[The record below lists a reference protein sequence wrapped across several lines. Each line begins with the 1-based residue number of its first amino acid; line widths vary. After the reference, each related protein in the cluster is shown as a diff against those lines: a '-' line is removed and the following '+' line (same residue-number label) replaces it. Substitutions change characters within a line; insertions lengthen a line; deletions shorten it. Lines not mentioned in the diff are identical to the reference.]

1 MRQPSRTFLYA
12 AIGFVCVGLLV
23 QGTGLR
29 LPKIL
34 NALGAVSSATQT
46 LQASVESPAPPVGA
60 TISLA
65 DVTHRACTQSS
76 SIETSFNSTAID
88 EGNTIW
94 FNSAIRASGPGADAA
109 TIFLNDST
117 ITFTADGTDH
127 RLAVPAAA
135 VTFDPAATEA
145 TISFDAANNRW
156 VTVVPRSPSAR
167 AFLSG
172 LAFPVPA
179 GGLPG
184 GIRSV
189 IWSAA
194 FSTDSPGVTAEW
206 EWGAAVYTTF
216 AADYNAL
223 AVNPADGGEPTRG
236 ATALTAR
243 TGRPDTGAGRADSAG
258 KPVNLAAFVIGGAVG
273 DGGSDFTG
281 AVGAMNAVTPCAA
294 GAFDL
299 KSNTHTTIT
308 RFVRDGIRPGPG
320 TEDITTGF
328 AVTETCPGG
337 PVAPGSGFTCTFSVQ
352 NLDPDNTVIDL
363 AVTETPQG
371 GVARDVP
378 CNFDGNPVTTLAPK
392 NTAGDTCTGSEQETA
407 PDCTSDGH
415 FSNEIDASATDTGT
429 QSPVFSSTGGS
440 VQVPACTPT
449 PTPTATA
456 SPTPHSTTTGL
467 AVSKTCPAQPVP
479 PGTLYTC
486 TFLVQNL
493 DPDNT
498 VTGLAVTETPQGGV
512 ARAVPC
518 NFNGNPVTTLAPS
531 GTAGDTCT
539 GSVQETAPG
548 CTGSVRYFTDLIAAT
563 GTDSGSNGPVFS
575 SGGGAVQIP
584 ACTPTP
590 TLTPTLTPTNTPP
603 SATPTRTPTPTP
615 TPTPTLTR
623 IPTVTP
629 TPVVP
634 TISSF
639 SPNKGAVGINVTING
654 TNFTG
659 VTAVMFN
666 GTSASFTVNSSIKIT
681 AKVPA
686 GATTGPIS
694 VTAPGG
700 TATSATNFTAAPQIT
715 SFTPSIGAVGT
726 VVTIKGVNF
735 IGATAVKFHGASAKY
750 TVDSSTQITAT
761 VPANATTGP
770 ISVTTAAGTGTNA
783 TNFTVAPRIS
793 SFTPTSGRVGTNAT
807 INGANFTG
815 TTAVKFNGTPAIF
828 TVNSSTRITASVP
841 AGASTG
847 PISVTTAAGTG
858 TSATNFTVM

>member
-1 MRQPSRTFLYA
+1 MTRPGRTFLYA
-12 AIGFVCVGLLV
+12 AIAFVCAGLLV
-23 QGTGLR
+23 QATGLR

-34 NALGAVSSATQT
+34 NALGAVSSSTPRPQP
-46 LQASVESPAPPVGA
+46 SVESLAAPAGA
-60 TISLA
+60 TISST
-65 DVTHRACTQSS
+65 DVTNRACTESS
-76 SIETSFNSTAID
+76 SIETSFNSTAIA

-94 FNSAIRASGPGADAA
+94 FNSAIRASGPGTDSA
-109 TIFLNDST
+109 TIFLNNSM
-117 ITFTADGTDH
+117 ITFTANGTDY

-135 VTFDPAATEA
+135 VIFDPAATKA
-145 TISFDAANNRW
+145 TTSFDAANNRW
-156 VTVVPRSPSAR
+156 VTVVPGSSSAR

-189 IWSAA
+189 TWSAA
-194 FSTDSPGVTAEW
+194 FSTDSPGVTADW
-206 EWGAAVYTTF
+206 EWGAAVYTKF
-216 AADYNAL
+216 AADYNTL
-223 AVNPADGGEPTRG
+223 AVNPADSGEPARG
-236 ATALTAR
+236 ATALTTR
-243 TGRPDTGAGRADSAG
+243 TGSPHTEAGQADSAG
-258 KPVNLAAFVIGGAVG
+258 KPVSLAAFVIGGAG
-273 DGGSDFTG
+273 GNGGSDFTG
-281 AVGAMNAVTPCAA
+281 AIATMSAVTPCATA
-294 GAFDL
+294 AFAL
-299 KSNTHTTIT
+299 KSNVHMTIT
-308 RFVRDGIRPGPG
+308 RASRDGIRPGPG
-320 TEDITTGF
+320 TEDITTGV
-328 AVTETCPGG
+328 AITNTCPGG
-337 PVAPGSGFTCTFSVQ
+337 LIAPGSEFTCTFSLQ
-352 NLDPDNTVIDL
+352 NLDPDNTVTDL

-371 GVARDVP
+371 GVARAVP
-378 CNFDGNPVTTLAPK
+378 CNFNGNPVTTLAKSDTP
-392 NTAGDTCTGSEQETA
+392 GDTCTGSVQETA
-407 PDCTSDGH
+407 PGCTGSG
-415 FSNEIDASATDTGT
+415 FFTYEIEAAGIDTGT
-429 QSPVFSSTGGS
+429 NSPLSAFAGGS

-449 PTPTATA
+449 PTPTATP

-518 NFNGNPVTTLAPS
+518 NFNGHPVTTLAPS

-590 TLTPTLTPTNTPP
+590 T
-603 SATPTRTPTPTP
+603 
-615 TPTPTLTR
+615 
-623 IPTVTP
+623 P

-634 TISSF
+634 TISNF
-639 SPNKGAVGINVTING
+639 SPNKGAVGVNVTING
-654 TNFTG
+654 TNLTG

-666 GTSASFTVNSSIKIT
+666 GTSASFTVNSSTKIT

-700 TATSATNFTAAPQIT
+700 TATSATNFTVAPQI
-715 SFTPSIGAVGT
+715 SGFTPTIGAVGA
-726 VVTIKGVNF
+726 VVTITGVNF
-735 IGATAVKFHGASAKY
+735 TGATAVKFHGASAKY
-750 TVDSSTQITAT
+750 TVDSSTQVTAT
-761 VPANATTGP
+761 VPASATTGP
-770 ISVTTAAGTGTNA
+770 IT
-783 TNFTVAPRIS
+783 
-793 SFTPTSGRVGTNAT
+793 
-807 INGANFTG
+807 
-815 TTAVKFNGTPAIF
+815 
-828 TVNSSTRITASVP
+828 
-841 AGASTG
+841 
-847 PISVTTAAGTG
+847 VTTAAGTG
-858 TSATNFTVM
+858 TSATNFTVAPRISGFTPTSGKVGTNVTINGANFTGTTTVTFNGTPATFTVNSSTKITAPVPAGASTGPISVTTDAGTGTSATNFKVTS